1 MKLNNYLNK
10 LAVLVDTLDKVM
22 LVLNFLGNTVPDD
35 DSSISYRNENLDII
49 LDKDY
54 HDYDMLSVT
63 YESEE
68 VLLLYYKEYSCITP
82 LSIFKYKRG
91 YWESRL
97 DIILSSPEF
106 ENSFNSRVF

>member
-1 MKLNNYLNK
+1 MNLNDCLIK
-10 LAVLVDTLDKVM
+10 LAVPVDTLNKT
-22 LVLNFLGNTVPDD
+22 LLILNFLGNLISD
-35 DSSISYRNENLDII
+35 SISYRNENLDII

-54 HDYDMLSVT
+54 HGYDMLSVT